1 MVRMGVFRG
10 VRDHDICGNRRRKRQ
25 KMKVMLE
32 PGARLPER
40 AYPSDAGMDIFS
52 REEKVILPGESAV
65 FDTGV
70 HVELPEGTFMKLES
84 KSGLNVKYGIV
95 SHGGVIDQNYRGSI
109 AVKLYNHGDKPYMIR
124 RGQKIIQG
132 IIQPFIAPELE
143 QVDSLTETDRG
154 NNGFGSSG
162 L

>member
-1 MVRMGVFRG
+1 
-10 VRDHDICGNRRRKRQ
+10 
-25 KMKVMLE
+25 MKVMLE
-32 PGARLPER
+32 PGDRLPER

-124 RGQKIIQG
+124 KGHKIIQG
-132 IIQPFIAPELE
+132 IIQPFIAQELE

>member
-1 MVRMGVFRG
+1 
-10 VRDHDICGNRRRKRQ
+10 
-25 KMKVMLE
+25 MKVMLE

-40 AYPSDAGMDIFS
+40 AYPSDAGLDIFS

-109 AVKLYNHGDKPYMIR
+109 AVKLYNHGDKPYMISK
-124 RGQKIIQG
+124 GQKIIQG

-154 NNGFGSSG
+154 SAGFGSTGDG

>member
-1 MVRMGVFRG
+1 
-10 VRDHDICGNRRRKRQ
+10 
-25 KMKVMLE
+25 MKVMLE

-124 RGQKIIQG
+124 KGQKIIQG
-132 IIQPFIAPELE
+132 IIQPFLAPELE
-143 QVDSLTETDRG
+143 LVDSLTETDRG
-154 NNGFGSSG
+154 ENGFGSSG

>member
-1 MVRMGVFRG
+1 
-10 VRDHDICGNRRRKRQ
+10 
-25 KMKVMLE
+25 MKVMLD

-40 AYPSDAGMDIFS
+40 AYPSDAGLDIFS

-84 KSGLNVKYGIV
+84 KSGLNVKYGVV

-124 RGQKIIQG
+124 KGQKIIQG
-132 IIQPFIAPELE
+132 IVQPFIAPELE

-154 NNGFGSSG
+154 SAGFGSSG

>member
-1 MVRMGVFRG
+1 
-10 VRDHDICGNRRRKRQ
+10 
-25 KMKVMLE
+25 MKVMLE

-84 KSGLNVKYGIV
+84 KSGLNVKYGVV

-124 RGQKIIQG
+124 KGQKIIQG
-132 IIQPFIAPELE
+132 IIQPFLAPELE
-143 QVDSLTETDRG
+143 RVDSLSETDRG
-154 NNGFGSSG
+154 SAGFGSTGDG

>member
-1 MVRMGVFRG
+1 
-10 VRDHDICGNRRRKRQ
+10 
-25 KMKVMLE
+25 MKVMLE

-52 REEKVILPGESAV
+52 REEKVILPGDSAV

-84 KSGLNVKYGIV
+84 KSGLNVKYGVV

-109 AVKLYNHGDKPYMIR
+109 AVKLYNHGDRPYMVR
-124 RGQKIIQG
+124 KGQKIIQG
-132 IIQPFIAPELE
+132 IIQPFIAPKLE
-143 QVDSLTETDRG
+143 RVDDLSETDRG
-154 NNGFGSSG
+154 SAGFGSTGDG

>member
-1 MVRMGVFRG
+1 
-10 VRDHDICGNRRRKRQ
+10 
-25 KMKVMLE
+25 MKVMLE

-84 KSGLNVKYGIV
+84 KSGLNVKNGIV

-132 IIQPFIAPELE
+132 IIQPYLAPELE
-143 QVDSLTETDRG
+143 LVDSLTETDRG

>member
-1 MVRMGVFRG
+1 
-10 VRDHDICGNRRRKRQ
+10 
-25 KMKVMLE
+25 MKVMLE

-124 RGQKIIQG
+124 KGQKIIQG
-132 IIQPFIAPELE
+132 IIQPFLAPELE

-154 NNGFGSSG
+154 SAGFGSTGDG

>member
-1 MVRMGVFRG
+1 MR
-10 VRDHDICGNRRRKRQ
+10 I
-25 KMKVMLE
+25 MLE
-32 PGARLPER
+32 PGARMLER
-40 AYPSDAGMDIFS
+40 AYPTDAGLDIFS

-70 HVELPEGTFMKLES
+70 HVELPKGTFMKLES
-84 KSGLNVKYGIV
+84 KSGLNVKYGVV

-109 AVKLYNHGDKPYMIR
+109 AVKLYNHGDKPYMVR

-132 IIQPFIAPELE
+132 IIQPYLAPELE
-143 QVDSLTETDRG
+143 LVDSLTETDRG

>member
-1 MVRMGVFRG
+1 
-10 VRDHDICGNRRRKRQ
+10 
-25 KMKVMLE
+25 MKVMLE

-40 AYPSDAGMDIFS
+40 AYPSDAGLDIFS

-84 KSGLNVKYGIV
+84 KSGLNVKYGVV

-124 RGQKIIQG
+124 NGQKIIQG
-132 IIQPFIAPELE
+132 IVQPFIAPELE

>member
-1 MVRMGVFRG
+1 
-10 VRDHDICGNRRRKRQ
+10 
-25 KMKVMLE
+25 MKVMLE

-52 REEKVILPGESAV
+52 REEKVIMPGESAV

-124 RGQKIIQG
+124 KGQKIIQG
-132 IIQPFIAPELE
+132 IIQPFIAPEIE
-143 QVDSLTETDRG
+143 QVDSLSETDRG

>member
-1 MVRMGVFRG
+1 MR
-10 VRDHDICGNRRRKRQ
+10 I
-25 KMKVMLE
+25 MLE
-32 PGARLPER
+32 PGAHMLER
-40 AYPSDAGMDIFS
+40 AYPTDAGLDIFS

-70 HVELPEGTFMKLES
+70 HVELPKGTFMKLES
-84 KSGLNVKYGIV
+84 KSGLNVKYGVV

-109 AVKLYNHGDKPYMIR
+109 AVKLYNHGDKPYMVR
-124 RGQKIIQG
+124 KGQKIIQG
-132 IIQPFIAPELE
+132 IIQPYLAPELE
-143 QVDSLTETDRG
+143 LVDSLTETDRG

>member
-1 MVRMGVFRG
+1 
-10 VRDHDICGNRRRKRQ
+10 
-25 KMKVMLE
+25 MKVMLE

-40 AYPSDAGMDIFS
+40 AYPSDAGLDIFS

-84 KSGLNVKYGIV
+84 KSGLNVKYGVV

-109 AVKLYNHGDKPYMIR
+109 AVKLYNHGDKPYMVR
-124 RGQKIIQG
+124 NGQKIIQG

-143 QVDSLTETDRG
+143 QVESLTETDRG

>member
-1 MVRMGVFRG
+1 
-10 VRDHDICGNRRRKRQ
+10 
-25 KMKVMLE
+25 MKVMLE